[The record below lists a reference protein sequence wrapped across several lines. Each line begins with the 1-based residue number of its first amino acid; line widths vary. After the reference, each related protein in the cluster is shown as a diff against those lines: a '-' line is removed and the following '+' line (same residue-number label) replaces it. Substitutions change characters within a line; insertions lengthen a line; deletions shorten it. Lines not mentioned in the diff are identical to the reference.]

1 MKNVC
6 LGGNTQ
12 KKTPLA
18 ARSADL
24 LKAEKVLEQTRFGA
38 LIGTDEMK
46 KTSPPFFKH
55 NGTTGRP

>member
-1 MKNVC
+1 MKDAR

-12 KKTPLA
+12 KKAPLA

-38 LIGTDEMK
+38 
-46 KTSPPFFKH
+46 
-55 NGTTGRP
+55 